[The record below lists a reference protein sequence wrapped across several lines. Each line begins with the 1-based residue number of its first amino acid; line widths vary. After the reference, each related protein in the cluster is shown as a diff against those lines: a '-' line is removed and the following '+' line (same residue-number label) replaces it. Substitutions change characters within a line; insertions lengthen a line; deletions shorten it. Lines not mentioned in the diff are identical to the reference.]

1 MAPKKRPVLEISAP
15 VEQPSGVSITDT
27 LTLVVKGDGGVE
39 MRVKESG
46 IAAPPSS
53 KLPSAPAG
61 SPSTGEAVLNKLKFE
76 DLRIGPE
83 LGKGS
88 QGKVRIVQHRS
99 TLEKFAMKYLIFEGD
114 IESQRMA
121 LQAELRQVE
130 ALKHGNVVSSYE
142 AFFRDGKLFIVL
154 EYMDCGT
161 MKDIMKNHPGGIQ
174 EPKLAFMAR
183 EILRGLC
190 YLHES
195 KVVHRDLKPA
205 NVLANSKGEVKI
217 SDFGVAKQFQTDAT
231 MFTLSSQG
239 SVAYMSPERI
249 HSEPYSYSCDIWSAG
264 VTIAELALGEYPF
277 GGKRSVYDLCQVI
290 TAQPVDISWE
300 RSARSFSSELKDFIM
315 KCLNPVASRPSAR
328 QLLDHPFLLIAKNV
342 SAEEMGVFFREQV
355 APECKDEKVPE
366 KREGNPEREETSAQ
380 QEVVPNVKT
389 IGIACEGKTNGK

>member
-1 MAPKKRPVLEISAP
+1 MPPKGRPVLEIAAP
-15 VEQPSGVSITDT
+15 VEEPSGVRITDT
-27 LTLVVKGDGGVE
+27 LTLVVKSDGGVE

-46 IAAPPSS
+46 IAGPASAKVTP
-53 KLPSAPAG
+53 APAG

-83 LGKGS
+83 LGRGS
-88 QGKVRIVQHRS
+88 QGKVRIVQHRG

-130 ALKHGNVVSSYE
+130 ALKDANVVSSYE
-142 AFFRDGKLFIVL
+142 AFFRDGKLFILL

-161 MKDIMKNHPGGIQ
+161 MKDIMRNHPDGIE
-174 EPKLAFMAR
+174 EPKLAFIAR
-183 EILRGLC
+183 EIMKGLR

-205 NVLANSKGEVKI
+205 NVLCNSKGEVKI

-249 HSEPYSYSCDIWSAG
+249 HSEPYSYSCDIWSVG

-277 GGKRSVYDLCQVI
+277 GGKKSVYDLCQVI
-290 TAQPVDISWE
+290 TASPVQILWE
-300 RSARSFSSELKDFIM
+300 RNSRTFSPELKDFVM
-315 KCLNPVASRPSAR
+315 KCLNPIASRPSAS
-328 QLLDHPFLLIAKNV
+328 QLLEHPFLQSAKCV
-342 SAEEMGVFFREQV
+342 TTEEVGRYFQSTE
-355 APECKDEKVPE
+355 EGKKDEK
-366 KREGNPEREETSAQ
+366 
-380 QEVVPNVKT
+380 
-389 IGIACEGKTNGK
+389 